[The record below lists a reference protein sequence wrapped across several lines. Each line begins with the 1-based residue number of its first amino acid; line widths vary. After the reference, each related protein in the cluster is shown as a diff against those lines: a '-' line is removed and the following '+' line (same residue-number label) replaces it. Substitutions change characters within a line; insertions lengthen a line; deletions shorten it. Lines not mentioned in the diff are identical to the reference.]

1 MRPTVV
7 ERSPHV
13 APGVAAGEI
22 WEPTGDPSRCDASL
36 NLLVRELQ
44 HRIRNLLT
52 VFQCLVIQTES
63 STADGYRDALTA
75 RLSALSDA
83 YGLIESASDHRVT
96 QADLLK
102 RTLKPYAEVRRARIR
117 AAGPDVVLETPLVL
131 SLHMVFHEL
140 ATNASKHGALA
151 STSGAVEVLWDI
163 LLNGN
168 DRTLAVQWREHGGPE
183 VRKPQHKGFG
193 LRLISK
199 VLPGA
204 RVEVDFAPVG
214 LVCRLLVDVN
224 PAQKLG
230 EPDFR

>member
-7 ERSPHV
+7 ERSPHI
-13 APGVAAGEI
+13 ALGVAAET
-22 WEPTGDPSRCDASL
+22 WERTGDPSRCDASL
-36 NLLVRELQ
+36 NLLLRELQ

-52 VFQCLVIQTES
+52 VVQCLVIQTES

-83 YGLIESASDHRVT
+83 YGLIESTSDHRVT
-96 QADLLK
+96 LTDLLK
-102 RTLKPYAEVRRARIR
+102 RTLKPYAEVRRGRIR

-204 RVEVDFAPVG
+204 RVEVDFAPAG
-214 LVCRLLVDVN
+214 LVCRLLIEIR
-224 PAQKLG
+224 PS
-230 EPDFR
+230 

>member
-1 MRPTVV
+1 MRTTIV
-7 ERSPHV
+7 EQSSPI
-13 APGVAAGEI
+13 APGTEIREHTGE
-22 WEPTGDPSRCDASL
+22 PSRPDASL
-36 NLLVRELQ
+36 DLLVCELQ

-52 VFQCLVIQTES
+52 VVQCLVIQTES

-83 YGLIESASDHRVT
+83 YGLIENACDHRVAL
-96 QADLLK
+96 ADILK
-102 RTLKPYAEVRRARIR
+102 RTLKPYAEVRRGRIS
-117 AAGPDVVLETPLVL
+117 AAGPNVVLEPSPAL

-163 LLNGN
+163 LINGD

-183 VRKPQHKGFG
+183 VRKPRHKGFG

-204 RVEVDFAPVG
+204 RVEVDFAPAG
-214 LVCRLLVDVN
+214 LLCRLLVDLD
-224 PAQKLG
+224 PSQKLG
-230 EPDFR
+230 ESDS

>member
-7 ERSPHV
+7 KRSPHI
-13 APGVAAGEI
+13 ALGARI
-22 WEPTGDPSRCDASL
+22 WEHTGEPSRCDASL

-52 VFQCLVIQTES
+52 VVQCLVIQTES

-96 QADLLK
+96 LTDLLK
-102 RTLKPYAEVRRARIR
+102 RTLKPYAEVRRGRIR

-204 RVEVDFAPVG
+204 RVEVDFAPAG
-214 LVCRLLVDVN
+214 LVCRLLIEIR
-224 PAQKLG
+224 PS
-230 EPDFR
+230 

>member
-7 ERSPHV
+7 ERSPHI
-13 APGVAAGEI
+13 ALGVATEI
-22 WEPTGDPSRCDASL
+22 CERTGDPSLCDASL
-36 NLLVRELQ
+36 NLLLRELQ

-52 VFQCLVIQTES
+52 VVQCLVIQTES

-96 QADLLK
+96 LTDLLK
-102 RTLKPYAEVRRARIR
+102 RTLKPYAEVRRGRIR

-204 RVEVDFAPVG
+204 RVEVDFAPAG
-214 LVCRLLVDVN
+214 LVCRLLIEIR
-224 PAQKLG
+224 PS
-230 EPDFR
+230 

>member
-7 ERSPHV
+7 ERSPHI
-13 APGVAAGEI
+13 ALGVATEI
-22 WEPTGDPSRCDASL
+22 CERTGDPSLCDASL
-36 NLLVRELQ
+36 NLLLRELQ

-52 VFQCLVIQTES
+52 VVQCLVIQTES

-83 YGLIESASDHRVT
+83 YGLLESASDHRVT

-102 RTLKPYAEVRRARIR
+102 RTLKPYAEVRRGRIR

-204 RVEVDFAPVG
+204 RVEVDFAPAG
-214 LVCRLLVDVN
+214 LVCRLLIEIR
-224 PAQKLG
+224 PS
-230 EPDFR
+230 

>member
-7 ERSPHV
+7 ERSPHI
-13 APGVAAGEI
+13 ALGVAAEI
-22 WEPTGDPSRCDASL
+22 WERTGDPSRCDASL
-36 NLLVRELQ
+36 NLLLRELQ

-52 VFQCLVIQTES
+52 VVQCLVIQTES

-83 YGLIESASDHRVT
+83 YGLLESASDHRVT

-102 RTLKPYAEVRRARIR
+102 RTLKPYAEVRRGRIR
-117 AAGPDVVLETPLVL
+117 AAGPDVVLEPPLVL

-163 LLNGN
+163 LLNGD

-183 VRKPQHKGFG
+183 VRKPRHKGFG

-199 VLPGA
+199 LLSGA
-204 RVEVDFAPVG
+204 KVEMEFAPAG
-214 LVCRLLVDVN
+214 LLCRLLIEID
-224 PAQKLG
+224 PS
-230 EPDFR
+230 

>member
-7 ERSPHV
+7 ERSPHI
-13 APGVAAGEI
+13 ALGLAAEI
-22 WEPTGDPSRCDASL
+22 WERTGDPSRCDASL
-36 NLLVRELQ
+36 NLLLRELQ

-52 VFQCLVIQTES
+52 VVQCLVIQTES

-96 QADLLK
+96 LTDLLK
-102 RTLKPYAEVRRARIR
+102 RTLKPYAEVRRGRIR

-204 RVEVDFAPVG
+204 RVEVDFAPAG
-214 LVCRLLVDVN
+214 LVCRLLIEIR
-224 PAQKLG
+224 PS
-230 EPDFR
+230 

>member
-7 ERSPHV
+7 ERSPHI
-13 APGVAAGEI
+13 ALGVAAEI
-22 WEPTGDPSRCDASL
+22 WERTGDPSRCDASL
-36 NLLVRELQ
+36 NLLLRELQ

-52 VFQCLVIQTES
+52 VVQCLVIQTES

-96 QADLLK
+96 LTDVLK

-204 RVEVDFAPVG
+204 RVEVDFAPAG
-214 LVCRLLVDVN
+214 LVCRLLIEIR
-224 PAQKLG
+224 PS
-230 EPDFR
+230 